1 MIAKLTGHRN
11 TQGAVT
17 KTAPGSLDAFDR
29 QPSWATVKLTNNRDE
44 EKTET
49 WGGGGEG
56 AGGFPKRVVGAC

>member
-17 KTAPGSLDAFDR
+17 KTAPGSLDAFDH
-29 QPSWATVKLTNNRDE
+29 QPGWATVKLTYNRDE
-44 EKTET
+44 EKT
-49 WGGGGEG
+49 GGGGEG